1 MLRTF
6 KYRLY
11 PRSNQDAALRA
22 MLGDFCSLY
31 NAALESRIDAHRKG
45 VNLTYGAQAAEL
57 KVLRVECLEF
67 ARWSHT
73 AEQHVLRRLE
83 KAFRA
88 FFSRLK
94 AGKKAGFPRFQ
105 ARARWDTAEF
115 TFGDGCRLQ
124 GNRLRIVG
132 IPGGIKVWWHRSIP
146 ESGRIKHAKITRNN
160 GKWFVCFSVE
170 TANAEPAAIVNPLG
184 IDVGLD
190 AFIACSDGT
199 TVKAPRFF
207 REGQQRLRVLQRSVA
222 RKRKGSARRRKAV
235 ATLAAFHH
243 KLASRRADFLHQQ
256 ANKVL
261 SKTQHLAV
269 EDLNIK
275 GLARTRLAK
284 SVHDAAWRRFLD
296 ILSYKAANAGGWVEK
311 VDPRYTSQACS
322 GCGALVP
329 KTLSDRW
336 HECSDCGLSL
346 DRDINAAKNILSRS
360 GLDRRAQSTRDT
372 ARLAR
377 EAVCF
382 S

>member
-11 PRSNQDAALRA
+11 PRPAQDAALTA
-22 MLGDFCSLY
+22 LLGDFCSLY
-31 NAALESRIDAHRKG
+31 NAALESRMDAHRKG
-45 VNLTYGAQAAEL
+45 VNLSYGAQAAEL
-57 KVLRVECLEF
+57 KVLRTEFPEF

-73 AEQHVLRRLE
+73 AKQHVLRRLD

-94 AGKKAGFPRFQ
+94 TGKKAGFPRFQ

-124 GNRLRIVG
+124 GKRLRIVG
-132 IPGGIKVWWHRSIP
+132 VPRGIKIWWHRAIP
-146 ESGRIKHAKITRNN
+146 DRGKIKHAKITRN
-160 GKWFVCFSVE
+160 GGGWFVCFSVE
-170 TANAEPAAIVNPLG
+170 TANAQPAPIINPLG
-184 IDVGLD
+184 IDMGLD
-190 AFIACSDGT
+190 AFIACSDGE

-207 REGQQRLRVLQRSVA
+207 REGQRWLRVLQRALA
-222 RKRKGSARRRKAV
+222 RKHKGSARRRKAV
-235 ATLAAFHH
+235 ARLAKFHRKLAA
-243 KLASRRADFLHQQ
+243 RRTDFLHRQ
-256 ANKVL
+256 ANTVL
-261 SKTQHLAV
+261 SQTLHIAV

-284 SVHDAAWRRFLD
+284 SIHDAAWRRFLD

-311 VDPRYTSQACS
+311 VNPCNTSQACS
-322 GCGALVP
+322 GCGAVVP

-336 HECSDCGLSL
+336 HDCPECGLSV
-346 DRDINAAKNILSRS
+346 DRDVNAARNILYRS

-377 EAVCF
+377 EAVRF

>member
-11 PRSNQDAALRA
+11 PRPNQDAALTA
-22 MLGDFCSLY
+22 LLGDFCSLY

-57 KVLRVECLEF
+57 KVLRTECPEF
-67 ARWSHT
+67 SRWSHT
-73 AEQHVLRRLE
+73 GKQHVLRRLD

-94 AGKKAGFPRFQ
+94 TGKKAGFPRFQ
-105 ARARWDTAEF
+105 ARSRWDTAEF
-115 TFGDGCRLQ
+115 TFGDGLRLH

-132 IPGGIKVWWHRSIP
+132 VPGGIKIWWHRAIP
-146 ESGRIKHAKITRNN
+146 DQGKIKHAKITRN
-160 GKWFVCFSVE
+160 GGHWFVCFSVE
-170 TANAEPAAIVNPLG
+170 TIDAEPAPIINPLG

-190 AFIACSDGT
+190 ALIACSDGT
-199 TVKAPRFF
+199 IVKAPRFF
-207 REGQQRLRVLQRSVA
+207 REGQQRLRILQRAVA
-222 RKRKGSARRRKAV
+222 RKHKGSARRRKAV
-235 ATLAAFHH
+235 ATLAKFHRT
-243 KLASRRADFLHQQ
+243 LAARRSDFLHRQ
-256 ANKVL
+256 ANRVL

-275 GLARTRLAK
+275 GLAKTRLAK

-311 VDPRYTSQACS
+311 VNPCNTSQTCS
-322 GCGALVP
+322 GCGAWVP
-329 KTLSDRW
+329 KTLGVRW
-336 HECSDCGLSL
+336 HTCPDCGLSV
-346 DRDINAAKNILSRS
+346 DRDVNAARNILDRS
-360 GLDRRAQSTRDT
+360 GLDRRTQSTRDT
-372 ARLAR
+372 ARLVR

>member
-11 PRSNQDAALRA
+11 PRPNQEAALTA
-22 MLGDFCSLY
+22 LLGDFCGLY

-45 VNLTYGAQAAEL
+45 ANLTYGSQAAEL
-57 KVLRVECLEF
+57 KVLRKECPEF

-73 AEQHVLRRLE
+73 AKQHVLRRLD

-88 FFSRLK
+88 FFGRLK

-115 TFGDGCRLQ
+115 TFGDGLRLQ

-132 IPGGIKVWWHRSIP
+132 VPGSVKVWWHRSIP
-146 ESGRIKHAKITRNN
+146 EGGKIKHAKITR
-160 GKWFVCFSVE
+160 GGGHWFACFSVE
-170 TANAEPAAIVNPLG
+170 SADAEPAPIENPIGL
-184 IDVGLD
+184 DLGLD
-190 AFIACSDGT
+190 AFIARSDGE

-207 REGQQRLRVLQRSVA
+207 REGQRRLRVLQRAVS
-222 RKRKGSARRRKAV
+222 RKRKGSHRRRKAV
-235 ATLAAFHH
+235 AVLNRFHRKLAA
-243 KLASRRADFLHQQ
+243 RRADFLHRQ
-256 ANKVL
+256 ANAVL
-261 SKTQHLAV
+261 AKTRHIAV

-275 GLARTRLAK
+275 GLARTWLAK

-296 ILSYKAANAGGWVEK
+296 ILDYKAANAGGWMEK
-311 VDPRYTSQACS
+311 VDPHNTSQACS
-322 GCGALVP
+322 GCGALVQ
-329 KTLSDRW
+329 KTLCDRW
-336 HECSDCGLSL
+336 HDCPDCGLSL
-346 DRDINAAKNILSRS
+346 DRDVNAAKNILSRS
-360 GLDRRAQSTRDT
+360 GLDRRTQSTRDA
-372 ARLAR
+372 ARLVR

>member
-11 PRSNQDAALRA
+11 PRPTQEAALTA
-22 MLGDFCSLY
+22 LLGDFCSLY

-45 VNLTYGAQAAEL
+45 VKLTYGAQAAEL
-57 KVLRVECLEF
+57 KVLRVECPEF

-73 AEQHVLRRLE
+73 AKQHVLRRLD

-115 TFGDGCRLQ
+115 TFGDGLRLH

-132 IPGGIKVWWHRSIP
+132 IPGGVKIWWHRSIP
-146 ESGRIKHAKITRNN
+146 DQGKIKHAKITRNS
-160 GKWFVCFSVE
+160 GRWFVCFSVE
-170 TANAEPAAIVNPLG
+170 TTDAEPAPIINLLG

-190 AFIACSDGT
+190 SFIACSDGE

-207 REGQQRLRVLQRSVA
+207 REGQQRLRVLQRAVA
-222 RKRKGSARRRKAV
+222 RKRKGSTRRRKAV
-235 ATLAAFHH
+235 AALAHFHR
-243 KLASRRADFLHQQ
+243 KLTARRTDFLHHQ
-256 ANKVL
+256 ANAVL
-261 SKTQHLAV
+261 SKAQHIAV

-275 GLARTRLAK
+275 GLAKTRLAK
-284 SVHDAAWRRFLD
+284 SIHDAAWRRFLD

-322 GCGALVP
+322 GCGSLVP
-329 KTLSDRW
+329 KGLSIRQHDCP
-336 HECSDCGLSL
+336 ECGLRL
-346 DRDINAAKNILSRS
+346 DRDVNAARNILYRS
-360 GLDRRAQSTRDT
+360 GLDRWAQSTRDT
-372 ARLAR
+372 ARLVQ